1 LTDPHVEYVA
11 HHWILLAGP
20 AFLPAVIVV
29 GVVLY
34 VAIRDRRRADDDAE
48 RSDAEERRMIHADD
62 DAERS
67 DAEERRMIHADD
79 DAERSDAEE
88 RRMIHAD
95 DDAEPSDAERSDP
108 KSPEV

>member
-1 LTDPHVEYVA
+1 LTDPHVQYVA

-34 VAIRDRRRADDDAE
+34 IAVRDRRRADDDAE
-48 RSDAEERRMIHADD
+48 RSDAEERRMVPADD

-67 DAEERRMIHADD
+67 GAEERRLTLVDD
-79 DAERSDAEE
+79 ERSDDK
-88 RRMIHAD
+88 RT
-95 DDAEPSDAERSDP
+95 
-108 KSPEV
+108 

>member
-1 LTDPHVEYVA
+1 LTDPHVQYVA

-34 VAIRDRRRADDDAE
+34 IAVRDRRRADDDAE
-48 RSDAEERRMIHADD
+48 RSDAEERRMVPADD

-67 DAEERRMIHADD
+67 GAEERRMVPADD
-79 DAERSDAEE
+79 HDRSDAEK
-88 RRMIHAD
+88 RRLTLVD
-95 DDAEPSDAERSDP
+95 DERSDD
-108 KSPEV
+108 KRT

>member
-1 LTDPHVEYVA
+1 LGNPHVEYLA

-34 VAIRDRRRADDDAE
+34 VAIRDRRRAGDDAE
-48 RSDAEERRMIHADD
+48 RSDAEKRRLSTAGD

-67 DAEERRMIHADD
+67 DAEKRRLRSVGQDD
-79 DAERSDAEE
+79 NRD
-88 RRMIHAD
+88 
-95 DDAEPSDAERSDP
+95 
-108 KSPEV
+108 

>member
-1 LTDPHVEYVA
+1 MTDPHVAYVA

-34 VAIRDRRRADDDAE
+34 IAIRDRRRADDDAE
-48 RSDAEERRMIHADD
+48 RSDAEKRHLKLADD

-67 DAEERRMIHADD
+67 DAEKRHLKLVDD
-79 DAERSDAEE
+79 DAEQ
-88 RRMIHAD
+88 AD
-95 DDAEPSDAERSDP
+95 DKR
-108 KSPEV
+108 

>member
-34 VAIRDRRRADDDAE
+34 IAVRDRRRADDD
-48 RSDAEERRMIHADD
+48 RSDAEKRRLTLVDD
-62 DAERS
+62 DAQPPPPDQR
-67 DAEERRMIHADD
+67 
-79 DAERSDAEE
+79 
-88 RRMIHAD
+88 
-95 DDAEPSDAERSDP
+95 
-108 KSPEV
+108 KV

>member
-1 LTDPHVEYVA
+1 VTDPHVEYLA

-34 VAIRDRRRADDDAE
+34 IAIRDRRRTDDDHQA
-48 RSDAEERRMIHADD
+48 ITDD
-62 DAERS
+62 DRS
-67 DAEERRMIHADD
+67 H
-79 DAERSDAEE
+79 S
-88 RRMIHAD
+88 
-95 DDAEPSDAERSDP
+95 

>member
-48 RSDAEERRMIHADD
+48 RSDAEDRRRADD

-67 DAEERRMIHADD
+67 DAEH
-79 DAERSDAEE
+79 
-88 RRMIHAD
+88 
-95 DDAEPSDAERSDP
+95 SDP

>member
-1 LTDPHVEYVA
+1 MGNPHVEYLA

-34 VAIRDRRRADDDAE
+34 VAIRDRRRAGDDAE
-48 RSDAEERRMIHADD
+48 RSDAEKRRLATAGD

-67 DAEERRMIHADD
+67 DAEKRRLRSAGQDD
-79 DAERSDAEE
+79 NRG
-88 RRMIHAD
+88 
-95 DDAEPSDAERSDP
+95 
-108 KSPEV
+108 

>member
-1 LTDPHVEYVA
+1 MGNPHVEYLA

-34 VAIRDRRRADDDAE
+34 VAIRDRRRAGDDAE
-48 RSDAEERRMIHADD
+48 RSDAEKRRLTRAGD

-67 DAEERRMIHADD
+67 DEEERRLRSAGQDD
-79 DAERSDAEE
+79 NRG
-88 RRMIHAD
+88 
-95 DDAEPSDAERSDP
+95 
-108 KSPEV
+108 